1 MTEFNR
7 RTLLKGM
14 GVSMAF
20 PWLETLAVAKKA
32 SAKKRFVAI
41 DLCLGLHPNSFFP
54 TGTGKNYKLSPY
66 LNKLKAHR
74 NDFTVFSGVS
84 LPEVNGGHADFVSF
98 LTGAPN
104 PGTSSFKNSISLDQ
118 YAAAKLGNETRHS
131 YLAMSTKSCTLSYSN
146 TGIAIPTE
154 NSSVRLF
161 KKLFLKG
168 TAREISAQVKKLDH
182 GKSILDTVDSQA
194 KRLVKNVSKR
204 DREKLDEYF
213 TAVRET
219 EKRIK
224 KAETWVHQPKP
235 NVKLNIKK
243 DPEFGNIKSRVSDM
257 YDLMHLAIETDQ
269 TRFMTFYIDGM
280 NAVAPIKGVN
290 AGYHNL
296 SHHGKDPDKI
306 KQLNLIEF
314 ELMSLLNTFLSK
326 LKSSKE
332 NGNPLLDNT
341 LVLFGSHLGN
351 GSNHS
356 SKNLP
361 ILLAGGK
368 YNHGQHLAFDTKNN
382 YPLSDL
388 YVSILQGLGLNESKF
403 SSGNKTMQGLQ
414 LS

>member
-7 RTLLKGM
+7 RTLLKGL
-14 GVSMAF
+14 GVSMAL
-20 PWLETLAVAKKA
+20 PWLETFASSNNKA
-32 SAKKRFVAI
+32 DKKRFVAI
-41 DLCLGLHPNSFFP
+41 DLCLGLHPESFFP
-54 TGTGKNYKLSPY
+54 KGTGKNYKLSPY
-66 LNKLKAHR
+66 LEKLKSHKE
-74 NDFTVFSGVS
+74 NFTVFSGTS

-118 YAAAKLGNETRHS
+118 YAATRLGNETRHS
-131 YLAMSTKSCTLSYSN
+131 YLAMSTKACTLSYSS
-146 TGIAIPTE
+146 TGIAIPAE
-154 NSSVRLF
+154 NSSLRLF
-161 KKLFLKG
+161 KKLFMKG
-168 TAREISAQVKKLDH
+168 SKKEISSQLKRLDH
-182 GKSILDTVDSQA
+182 GKSILDTVNTQA
-194 KRLVKNVSKR
+194 KRLQGKVSKR
-204 DREKLDEYF
+204 DNEKLDEYF

-219 EKRIK
+219 EKRVH
-224 KAETWVHQPKP
+224 KAESWVHRPKP
-235 NVKLNIKK
+235 NVKLKITK
-243 DPEFGNIKSRVSDM
+243 DPELGNIKGRVADM

-280 NAVAPIKGVN
+280 NAVAPIKGVS

-314 ELMSLLNTFLSK
+314 ELMSLFNTFLSK

-332 NGNPLLDNT
+332 NGQSLLDDT
-341 LVLFGSHLGN
+341 IVLFGSHLGN

-361 ILLAGGK
+361 VLLAGGK
-368 YNHGQHLAFDTKNN
+368 FKHGQHLAFDTENN
-382 YPLSDL
+382 YPLSDI

-414 LS
+414 LL